1 MFQISSSEENVVLN
15 QFANLPNS
23 HIETLVAYYKNGIF
37 SGGVKTGNPGRGAAG
52 VTMQVRGEGGKWL
65 SS

>member
-37 SGGVKTGNPGRGAAG
+37 SGGVKTGNPGRAAG
-52 VTMQVRGEGGKWL
+52 VTMQVRGRGKWL